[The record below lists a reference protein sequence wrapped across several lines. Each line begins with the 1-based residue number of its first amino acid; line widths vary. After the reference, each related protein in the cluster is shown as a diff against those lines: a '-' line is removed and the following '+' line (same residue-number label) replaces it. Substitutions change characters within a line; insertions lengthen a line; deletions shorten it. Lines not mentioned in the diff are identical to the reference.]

1 MTDIADKTANLEADQ
16 IQEIAKPLTL
26 DEARAA
32 RKLNAEQ
39 SNTTEVDE
47 TKTEVDAPEVETPDV
62 EAEEVEEVED
72 TEVESEDEEVPSQA
86 DEIDV
91 DSLSEDDI
99 YALAK
104 LKGIDIE
111 NPKSS
116 KAWAEQRKEIKT
128 LKEQIE
134 AVQKEKEEALAIAP
148 VSDSPFA
155 NLRDAD
161 SVEKAIEQAEL
172 NAEYWNDQLVLN
184 QETQWDDVAEKD
196 IRGVL
201 HEGKFYPAE
210 QVLGF
215 VKAERAKIKP
225 LGERKTEIAKT
236 SELFSN
242 EGEKIES
249 IKTSLGLEGE
259 LGESYDNLIKNPK
272 FALVKSLI
280 PEYGL
285 ELMELLGHAARSQA
299 EGTKKPII
307 KRKAPK
313 SKDESVSIGGGA
325 RSSSKT
331 ASGREAALNKIVNG
345 TGYNMKAKMDAMR
358 ELRIL
363 RTTK

>member
-1 MTDIADKTANLEADQ
+1 MTDIADKTADLEADQ

-32 RKLNAEQ
+32 RKSNAEQ
-39 SNTTEVDE
+39 SNTTKVDE
-47 TKTEVDAPEVETPDV
+47 TKTEVDALEVETPDV
-62 EAEEVEEVED
+62 EAEV
-72 TEVESEDEEVPSQA
+72 EDEETVDEDEISSRA

-161 SVEKAIEQAEL
+161 SVERAIAQAEL

-184 QETQWDDVAEKD
+184 QETQWDDVTDRD

-225 LGERKTEIAKT
+225 LGERKEEIAKT
-236 SELFSN
+236 SEFFSN

-259 LGESYDNLIKNPK
+259 LGESYDKLIKSPK
-272 FALVKSLI
+272 FVLVKSLI

-331 ASGREAALNKIVNG
+331 ASGREASLNKIVNG

>member
-1 MTDIADKTANLEADQ
+1 MTDIADKTADLEADQ

-32 RKLNAEQ
+32 RKSNAEQ
-39 SNTTEVDE
+39 SNTTKVDE
-47 TKTEVDAPEVETPDV
+47 TETEVDALEVETPDV
-62 EAEEVEEVED
+62 EAEV
-72 TEVESEDEEVPSQA
+72 EDEETVDEDEISSRA

-134 AVQKEKEEALAIAP
+134 AVQREKEEALAIAP

-161 SVEKAIEQAEL
+161 SVDKAIAQAEL

-184 QETQWDDVAEKD
+184 QETQWDDVTDKD

-259 LGESYDNLIKNPK
+259 LGESYDKLIKSPK

-299 EGTKKPII
+299 DGTKKPII

>member
-1 MTDIADKTANLEADQ
+1 MTDIADETANLEADQ

-32 RKLNAEQ
+32 RKSNAEQ
-39 SNTTEVDE
+39 SNTTKVDE
-47 TKTEVDAPEVETPDV
+47 TETEVDALEVETPDV
-62 EAEEVEEVED
+62 EAEV
-72 TEVESEDEEVPSQA
+72 EDEETVDEDEISSRA

-111 NPKSS
+111 NAKSS

-161 SVEKAIEQAEL
+161 SVDKAIAQAEL

-184 QETQWDDVAEKD
+184 QETQWDDVTDKD

-225 LGERKTEIAKT
+225 LGERKAEIAKT

-259 LGESYDNLIKNPK
+259 LGESYDKLIKNPK

-331 ASGREAALNKIVNG
+331 ASGREASLNKIVNG

>member
-1 MTDIADKTANLEADQ
+1 MTDIADKTADLEADQ

-32 RKLNAEQ
+32 RKSNAEQ
-39 SNTTEVDE
+39 SNTTKVDE
-47 TKTEVDAPEVETPDV
+47 TKTEEDTLEVETPDV
-62 EAEEVEEVED
+62 EAEV
-72 TEVESEDEEVPSQA
+72 EDEETVDEDEISSRA

-134 AVQKEKEEALAIAP
+134 AVQREKEEALAIAP

-155 NLRDAD
+155 NLRDAY
-161 SVEKAIEQAEL
+161 SVERAIAQAEL

-184 QETQWDDVAEKD
+184 QETQWDDVTDKD

-225 LGERKTEIAKT
+225 LGERKAEIAKT

-259 LGESYDNLIKNPK
+259 LGESYDKLIKSPK

>member
-1 MTDIADKTANLEADQ
+1 MTDIADKTADLEADQ

-32 RKLNAEQ
+32 RKSNAEQ
-39 SNTTEVDE
+39 SNTTKVDE
-47 TKTEVDAPEVETPDV
+47 TKTEVDTLEVETPDV
-62 EAEEVEEVED
+62 EAEV
-72 TEVESEDEEVPSQA
+72 EDEETVDEDEISSRA

-155 NLRDAD
+155 NLRDAA

-184 QETQWDDVAEKD
+184 QETQWDDVTDKD

-225 LGERKTEIAKT
+225 LGERKAEIAKT

-259 LGESYDNLIKNPK
+259 LGESYDKLIKSPK
-272 FALVKSLI
+272 FVLVKSLI

>member
-1 MTDIADKTANLEADQ
+1 MTDIADKTADLEADQ

-32 RKLNAEQ
+32 RKSNAEQ
-39 SNTTEVDE
+39 SNTTKVDE
-47 TKTEVDAPEVETPDV
+47 TKTEVDTLEVETPDV
-62 EAEEVEEVED
+62 EAEV
-72 TEVESEDEEVPSQA
+72 EDEETVDEDEISSRA

-134 AVQKEKEEALAIAP
+134 AVQREKEEALAIAP

-161 SVEKAIEQAEL
+161 SVERAIAQAEL

-184 QETQWDDVAEKD
+184 QETQWDDVTDKD

-225 LGERKTEIAKT
+225 LGERKAEIAKT

-259 LGESYDNLIKNPK
+259 LGESYDKLIKSPK

>member
-32 RKLNAEQ
+32 RKSNAEQ
-39 SNTTEVDE
+39 SNTTKVDE
-47 TKTEVDAPEVETPDV
+47 TKTEEDALEVETPDV
-62 EAEEVEEVED
+62 EAEV
-72 TEVESEDEEVPSQA
+72 EDEETVDEDEISSRA

-134 AVQKEKEEALAIAP
+134 AVQREKEEALAIAP

-161 SVEKAIEQAEL
+161 SVERAIAQAEL

-184 QETQWDDVAEKD
+184 QETQWDDVTDKD

-225 LGERKTEIAKT
+225 LGERKAEIAKT

-242 EGEKIES
+242 ESEKIES

-259 LGESYDNLIKNPK
+259 LGESYDKLIKSPK
-272 FALVKSLI
+272 FVLVKSLI

>member
-1 MTDIADKTANLEADQ
+1 MTDIADETANLEADQ

-39 SNTTEVDE
+39 SNTTKVDE
-47 TKTEVDAPEVETPDV
+47 TKTEEDALEVETPDV
-62 EAEEVEEVED
+62 EAEV
-72 TEVESEDEEVPSQA
+72 EDEETVDEDEISSRA

-161 SVEKAIEQAEL
+161 SVDKAIAQAEL

-184 QETQWDDVAEKD
+184 QETQWDDVTDKD

-225 LGERKTEIAKT
+225 LGERKAEIAKT

-249 IKTSLGLEGE
+249 IKISLGLEGE
-259 LGESYDNLIKNPK
+259 LGESYDKLIKNPK

-331 ASGREAALNKIVNG
+331 ASGREASLNKIVNG

>member
-1 MTDIADKTANLEADQ
+1 MTDIADKTADLEADQ

-32 RKLNAEQ
+32 RKSNAEQ
-39 SNTTEVDE
+39 SNTTKVDE
-47 TKTEVDAPEVETPDV
+47 TETEEDALEVETPDV
-62 EAEEVEEVED
+62 EAEV
-72 TEVESEDEEVPSQA
+72 EDEETVDEDEISSRA

-155 NLRDAD
+155 NLRDAY
-161 SVEKAIEQAEL
+161 SVERAIAQAEL

-184 QETQWDDVAEKD
+184 QETQWDDVTDRD

-225 LGERKTEIAKT
+225 LGERKAEIAKT

-259 LGESYDNLIKNPK
+259 LGESYDKLIKNPK
-272 FALVKSLI
+272 FVLVKSLI

>member
-32 RKLNAEQ
+32 RKSNAEQ
-39 SNTTEVDE
+39 SNTTKVDE
-47 TKTEVDAPEVETPDV
+47 TKTEEDALEVETPDV
-62 EAEEVEEVED
+62 EAEV
-72 TEVESEDEEVPSQA
+72 EDEETVDEDEISSRA

-161 SVEKAIEQAEL
+161 SVERAIAQAEL

-184 QETQWDDVAEKD
+184 QETQWDDVTDRD

-225 LGERKTEIAKT
+225 LGERKAEIAKT
-236 SELFSN
+236 AELFSN

-259 LGESYDNLIKNPK
+259 LGESYDKLIKNPK

-331 ASGREAALNKIVNG
+331 ASGREASLNKIVNG

>member
-1 MTDIADKTANLEADQ
+1 MTDIADKTADLEADQ

-32 RKLNAEQ
+32 RKSNAEQ
-39 SNTTEVDE
+39 SNTTKVDE
-47 TKTEVDAPEVETPDV
+47 TKTEVDALEVETPDV
-62 EAEEVEEVED
+62 EAEV
-72 TEVESEDEEVPSQA
+72 EDEETVDEDEISSRA

-134 AVQKEKEEALAIAP
+134 AVQREKEEALAIAP

-161 SVEKAIEQAEL
+161 SVERAIAQAEL

-184 QETQWDDVAEKD
+184 QETQWDDVTDKD

-225 LGERKTEIAKT
+225 LGERKAEIAKT

-259 LGESYDNLIKNPK
+259 LGESYDKLIKSPK
-272 FALVKSLI
+272 FVLVKSLI

>member
-1 MTDIADKTANLEADQ
+1 MTDIADKTADLEADQ

-26 DEARAA
+26 AEARAE
-32 RKLNAEQ
+32 RLSKIEQ

-47 TKTEVDAPEVETPDV
+47 TETEVETPEVETPDV
-62 EAEEVEEVED
+62 EAEV
-72 TEVESEDEEVPSQA
+72 EDEETVDEDEISSQA
-86 DEIDV
+86 DEVDL

-116 KAWAEQRKEIKT
+116 KAWAEQRKEIKA

-134 AVQKEKEEALAIAP
+134 SVQREKEEALAISP

-155 NLRDAD
+155 ALRDVE
-161 SVEKAIEQAEL
+161 SVERAIDQAEL

-184 QETQWDDVAEKD
+184 QETQWDDEAERD
-196 IRGVL
+196 IRGVV
-201 HEGKFYPAE
+201 HEGKFYPAA

-215 VKAERAKIKP
+215 VKAERAKVKP
-225 LGERKTEIAKT
+225 LRERKTEISKT

-259 LGESYDNLIKNPK
+259 IGESYDKLIKNPK

-299 EGTKKPII
+299 DGTKKPVI

-331 ASGREAALNKIVNG
+331 GSGREAALNKIVNG

>member
-1 MTDIADKTANLEADQ
+1 MTDIADKTADLEADQ

-32 RKLNAEQ
+32 RKSNAEQ
-39 SNTTEVDE
+39 SNTTKVDE
-47 TKTEVDAPEVETPDV
+47 TKTEEDTLEVETPDV
-62 EAEEVEEVED
+62 EAEV
-72 TEVESEDEEVPSQA
+72 EDEETVDEDEISSRA

-134 AVQKEKEEALAIAP
+134 AVQREKEEALAIAP

-161 SVEKAIEQAEL
+161 SVERAIAQAEL

-184 QETQWDDVAEKD
+184 QETQWDDVTDKD

-225 LGERKTEIAKT
+225 LGERKAEIAKT

-259 LGESYDNLIKNPK
+259 LGESYDKLIKSPK

>member
-1 MTDIADKTANLEADQ
+1 MTDIADKTADLEADQ

-32 RKLNAEQ
+32 RKSNAEQ
-39 SNTTEVDE
+39 SNTTKVDE
-47 TKTEVDAPEVETPDV
+47 TETEVDALEVETPDV
-62 EAEEVEEVED
+62 EAEV
-72 TEVESEDEEVPSQA
+72 EDEETVDEDEISSRA

-134 AVQKEKEEALAIAP
+134 AVQREKEEALAIAP
-148 VSDSPFA
+148 VIDSPFA

-161 SVEKAIEQAEL
+161 SVERAIAQAEL

-184 QETQWDDVAEKD
+184 QETQWDDVTDKD

-225 LGERKTEIAKT
+225 LGERKAEIAKT

-259 LGESYDNLIKNPK
+259 LGESYDKLIKSPK
-272 FALVKSLI
+272 FVLVKSLI

>member
-1 MTDIADKTANLEADQ
+1 MTDIADKTADLEADQ

-32 RKLNAEQ
+32 RKSNAEQ
-39 SNTTEVDE
+39 SNTTKVDE
-47 TKTEVDAPEVETPDV
+47 TKTEVDTLEVETPDV
-62 EAEEVEEVED
+62 EAEV
-72 TEVESEDEEVPSQA
+72 EDEETVDEDEISSRA

-134 AVQKEKEEALAIAP
+134 AVQREKEEALAIAP

-155 NLRDAD
+155 NLRDAA

-184 QETQWDDVAEKD
+184 QETQWDDVTDKD

-225 LGERKTEIAKT
+225 LGERKAEIAKT

-259 LGESYDNLIKNPK
+259 LGESYDKLIKSPK

-299 EGTKKPII
+299 EGTKKPVI

>member
-39 SNTTEVDE
+39 SNTTKVDE
-47 TKTEVDAPEVETPDV
+47 TETEEDALEVETPDV
-62 EAEEVEEVED
+62 EAEV
-72 TEVESEDEEVPSQA
+72 EDEETVDEDEISSRA

-134 AVQKEKEEALAIAP
+134 AVQREKEEALAIAP

-161 SVEKAIEQAEL
+161 SVDKAIAQAEL

-184 QETQWDDVAEKD
+184 QETQWDDVTDKD

-225 LGERKTEIAKT
+225 LGERKAEIAKT

-259 LGESYDNLIKNPK
+259 LGESYDKLIKNPK

-331 ASGREAALNKIVNG
+331 ASGREASLNKIVNG

>member
-1 MTDIADKTANLEADQ
+1 MTDIADKTADLEADQ

-32 RKLNAEQ
+32 RKSNAEQ
-39 SNTTEVDE
+39 SNTTKVDE
-47 TKTEVDAPEVETPDV
+47 TKTEVDTLEVETPDV
-62 EAEEVEEVED
+62 EAEV
-72 TEVESEDEEVPSQA
+72 EDEETVDEDEISSRA

-134 AVQKEKEEALAIAP
+134 AVQREKEEALAIAP

-161 SVEKAIEQAEL
+161 SVDKAIAQAEL

-184 QETQWDDVAEKD
+184 QETQWDDVTDKD

-225 LGERKTEIAKT
+225 LGERKAEIAKT

-259 LGESYDNLIKNPK
+259 LGESYDKLIKSPK

>member
-1 MTDIADKTANLEADQ
+1 MTDIADKTADLEADQ

-32 RKLNAEQ
+32 RKSNAEQ
-39 SNTTEVDE
+39 SNTTKVDE
-47 TKTEVDAPEVETPDV
+47 TETEEDALEVETPDV
-62 EAEEVEEVED
+62 EAEV
-72 TEVESEDEEVPSQA
+72 EDEETVDEDEISSRA

-161 SVEKAIEQAEL
+161 SVERAIAQAEL

-184 QETQWDDVAEKD
+184 QETQWDDVTDRD

-225 LGERKTEIAKT
+225 LGERKEEIAKT

-259 LGESYDNLIKNPK
+259 LGESYDKLIKSPK
-272 FALVKSLI
+272 FVLVKSLI

-331 ASGREAALNKIVNG
+331 ASGREASLNKIVNG

>member
-1 MTDIADKTANLEADQ
+1 MTDIADKTADLEADQ

-32 RKLNAEQ
+32 RKSNAEQ
-39 SNTTEVDE
+39 SNTTKVDE
-47 TKTEVDAPEVETPDV
+47 TETEVDALEVETPDV
-62 EAEEVEEVED
+62 EAEV
-72 TEVESEDEEVPSQA
+72 EDEETVDEDEISSRA

-161 SVEKAIEQAEL
+161 SVDKAIAQAEL

-184 QETQWDDVAEKD
+184 QETQWDDVTDKD

-225 LGERKTEIAKT
+225 LGERKAEIAKT

-259 LGESYDNLIKNPK
+259 LGESYDKLIKSPK

-331 ASGREAALNKIVNG
+331 ASGREASLNKIVNG

>member
-1 MTDIADKTANLEADQ
+1 MTDIADKTADLEADQ

-32 RKLNAEQ
+32 RKSNAEQ
-39 SNTTEVDE
+39 SNTTKVDE
-47 TKTEVDAPEVETPDV
+47 TKTEEDTLEVETPDV
-62 EAEEVEEVED
+62 EAEV
-72 TEVESEDEEVPSQA
+72 EDEETVDEDEISSRA

-134 AVQKEKEEALAIAP
+134 AVQREKEEALAIAP

-161 SVEKAIEQAEL
+161 SVERAIAQAEL

-225 LGERKTEIAKT
+225 LGERKAEIAKT

-259 LGESYDNLIKNPK
+259 LGESYDKLIKSPK
-272 FALVKSLI
+272 FVLVKSLI

>member
-1 MTDIADKTANLEADQ
+1 MTDIADKTADLEADQ

-32 RKLNAEQ
+32 RKSNAEQ
-39 SNTTEVDE
+39 SNTTKVDE
-47 TKTEVDAPEVETPDV
+47 TKTEEDALEVETPDV
-62 EAEEVEEVED
+62 EAEV
-72 TEVESEDEEVPSQA
+72 EDEETVDEDEISSRA

-134 AVQKEKEEALAIAP
+134 AVQREKEEALAIAP

-161 SVEKAIEQAEL
+161 SVERAIAQAEL

-184 QETQWDDVAEKD
+184 QETQWDDVTDKD

-225 LGERKTEIAKT
+225 LGERKAEIAKT

-259 LGESYDNLIKNPK
+259 LGESYDKLIKSPK

>member
-1 MTDIADKTANLEADQ
+1 MTDIADKTADLEADQ

-32 RKLNAEQ
+32 RKSNAEQ

-47 TKTEVDAPEVETPDV
+47 TETEVDALEVETPDV
-62 EAEEVEEVED
+62 EAEV
-72 TEVESEDEEVPSQA
+72 EDEETVDEDEISSQA

-161 SVEKAIEQAEL
+161 SVERAIEQAEL

-184 QETQWDDVAEKD
+184 QETQWDDVTEKD

-201 HEGKFYPAE
+201 HEGKFYPAD

-259 LGESYDNLIKNPK
+259 LGESYDKLIKSPK

-299 EGTKKPII
+299 DGTKKPII

>member
-1 MTDIADKTANLEADQ
+1 MTDIADNTADLEADQ

-32 RKLNAEQ
+32 RKSNAEQ

-47 TKTEVDAPEVETPDV
+47 TKTEVDALEVETPDV
-62 EAEEVEEVED
+62 EAEV
-72 TEVESEDEEVPSQA
+72 EDEETVDEDEISSQA

-161 SVEKAIEQAEL
+161 SVERAIEQAEL

-184 QETQWDDVAEKD
+184 QETQWDDVTEKD

-201 HEGKFYPAE
+201 HEGKFYPAD

-259 LGESYDNLIKNPK
+259 LGESYDKLIKSPK

-299 EGTKKPII
+299 DGTKKPII

>member
-1 MTDIADKTANLEADQ
+1 MTDIADKTADLEADQ

-32 RKLNAEQ
+32 RKSNAEQ
-39 SNTTEVDE
+39 SNTTKVDE
-47 TKTEVDAPEVETPDV
+47 TKTEEDTLEVETPDV
-62 EAEEVEEVED
+62 EAEV
-72 TEVESEDEEVPSQA
+72 EDEETVDEDEISSRA

-134 AVQKEKEEALAIAP
+134 AVQREKEEALAIAP

-161 SVEKAIEQAEL
+161 SVEKAIAQAEL

-184 QETQWDDVAEKD
+184 QETQWDDVTDKD

-225 LGERKTEIAKT
+225 LGERKAEIAKT

-259 LGESYDNLIKNPK
+259 LGESYDKLIKSPK

>member
-1 MTDIADKTANLEADQ
+1 MTDIADKTADLEADQ

-32 RKLNAEQ
+32 RKSNAEQ
-39 SNTTEVDE
+39 SNTTKVDE
-47 TKTEVDAPEVETPDV
+47 TKTEVDALEVETPDV
-62 EAEEVEEVED
+62 EAEV
-72 TEVESEDEEVPSQA
+72 EDEETVDEDEISSRV

-161 SVEKAIEQAEL
+161 SVERAIAQAEL

-184 QETQWDDVAEKD
+184 QETQWDDVTDRD

-225 LGERKTEIAKT
+225 LGERKEEIAKT

-259 LGESYDNLIKNPK
+259 LGESYDKLIKSPK
-272 FALVKSLI
+272 FVLVKSLI

>member
-1 MTDIADKTANLEADQ
+1 MTDIADKTADLEADQ

-32 RKLNAEQ
+32 RKSNAEQ

-47 TKTEVDAPEVETPDV
+47 TKTEVDALEVETPDV
-62 EAEEVEEVED
+62 EAEV
-72 TEVESEDEEVPSQA
+72 EDEEAVDEDEISSQA

-128 LKEQIE
+128 LREQIE

-155 NLRDAD
+155 ALRDVE
-161 SVEKAIEQAEL
+161 SVERAIEQAEL

-184 QETQWDDVAEKD
+184 QETQWDDVTERD

-201 HEGKFYPAE
+201 HEGKFYPAD

-242 EGEKIES
+242 EGERIES

-259 LGESYDNLIKNPK
+259 LGESYDELIKSPK

-299 EGTKKPII
+299 DGTKKPII